1 MLVWVDLQWNLAE
14 YASRRVHRMV
24 QTAMIVAM
32 LLVTCINCC
41 MLLVRWWLPLK
52 VGIEVST
59 GVISRCVGGSGTL
72 AWSFAGGIRG
82 Q

>member
-1 MLVWVDLQWNLAE
+1 MLF
-14 YASRRVHRMV
+14 
-24 QTAMIVAM
+24 
-32 LLVTCINCC
+32 
-41 MLLVRWWLPLK
+41 VRWWLPLK

-59 GVISRCVGGSGTL
+59 WVISRYVGGNGTL

>member
-1 MLVWVDLQWNLAE
+1 
-14 YASRRVHRMV
+14 
-24 QTAMIVAM
+24 
-32 LLVTCINCC
+32 

-52 VGIEVST
+52 VGMVVST
-59 GVISRCVGGSGTL
+59 EVISRCVGGDGAL